1 MESTEMQNSRNRRST
16 IVLFCLLAGA
26 SVSWGLAASPSSG
39 LIEIGSS
46 KQLFIDD
53 YIILSLSHAKQ
64 VLNPAVKHPNNPL
77 LKADRP
83 WEGSYVGLNK
93 IIYDEDTGL
102 FRLWYRT
109 TGGFASSKAADRLR
123 PYRYDWGWE
132 NGRAVRHKVDDPY
145 GYSGYPDDEGW
156 LLCYATSRDGIH
168 WEKPNLGKVEF
179 NGSKDN
185 NILPR
190 GMLLPLFLDRR
201 EPDPAKRY
209 KTITSA
215 GTTPAAWREGQPK
228 GMRLHLH
235 YSPDGFN
242 WTPYEG
248 NPVYDTGDRV
258 GRWGPTS
265 HMGWDPI
272 RGVYAVHMEN
282 CLHRGCRMG
291 KRIIGR
297 SESADMT
304 QWSQDQTIMVP
315 DENDYPDT
323 EFYAMPVMAYEGV
336 YIGVPWIFRT
346 TNTLHYP
353 ELAFSRDGI
362 RYQRPYRQAL
372 VSLGDFGDFDESTI
386 YVSQPFV
393 HKGEIRIYYY
403 GGNWRGSEALYEKG
417 DKARFS
423 IGLATVKE
431 DGFVSVDAG
440 KIHPGELVTRL
451 FSFEGDAL
459 CVNMEAAKYNH
470 GSGQP
475 EIKVEILGADT
486 DAAGGF
492 SMEAAD
498 PIRTTGKHRISWR
511 GKSNVG
517 ALAGKPIQLRF
528 QIRNA
533 KLFSFQFR

>member
-1 MESTEMQNSRNRRST
+1 MRNPRNVRTT
-16 IVLFCLLAGA
+16 IVLLCLLAGA
-26 SVSWGLAASPSSG
+26 AVSWGLAASPASG
-39 LIEIGSS
+39 LIEIGTT

-53 YIILSLSHAKQ
+53 YIIQSLSHAKQ
-64 VLNPAVKHPNNPL
+64 VLNPAVKHPGNPL

-83 WEGSYVGLNK
+83 WDGSYVGLNK
-93 IIYDEDTGL
+93 IIYEEDTGL

-109 TGGFASSKAADRLR
+109 TGGFASSKGADRLR

-132 NGRAVRHKVDDPY
+132 NGRAVRHKVDEPY
-145 GYSGYPDDEGW
+145 GYSSYPDDEGW

-190 GMLLPLFLDRR
+190 GTMMPLFRDHR
-201 EPDPAKRY
+201 ETDPAKRY
-209 KTITSA
+209 KTMRSE
-215 GTTPAAWREGQPK
+215 GTTPAAWRKGQPK
-228 GMRLHLH
+228 GMRQYLY

-248 NPVYDTGDRV
+248 NPVFDTGDRV

-272 RGVYAVHMEN
+272 RKVYAVHMEN
-282 CLHRGCRMG
+282 CLHRGCRLG

-297 SESADMT
+297 SESLDMT
-304 QWSQDQTIMVP
+304 QWSRDQTIMVP
-315 DENDYPDT
+315 DDNNYPDT

-362 RYQRPYRQAL
+362 HYQRPYRQAL

-393 HKGEIRIYYY
+393 HGGEIRIYYY

-417 DKARFS
+417 DKAGFAV
-423 IGLATVKE
+423 GLATVKE

-451 FSFEGDAL
+451 FTFEGDEL
-459 CVNMEAAKYNH
+459 YVNMEAAKHNH

-475 EIKVEILGADT
+475 EIKVAILGSDT

-492 SMEAAD
+492 SMDAAD
-498 PIRTTGKHRISWR
+498 PIRTTGKHRISW
-511 GKSNVG
+511 KDKTDLG
-517 ALAGKPIQLRF
+517 ALTG
-528 QIRNA
+528 
-533 KLFSFQFR
+533 

>member
-1 MESTEMQNSRNRRST
+1 MRSPKNRCT
-16 IVLFCLLAGA
+16 TVLCFLLAVA
-26 SVSWGLAASPSSG
+26 AVSWGLRASPAAG

-64 VLNPAVKHPNNPL
+64 VLNPAVKHPDNPL

-83 WEGSYVGLNK
+83 WDGSYVGLNK
-93 IIYDEDTGL
+93 IIYEEDTGL

-109 TGGFASSKAADRLR
+109 TGGFASSKAANRSR
-123 PYRYDWGWE
+123 PYRFDWGWE
-132 NGRAVRHKVDDPY
+132 NGRAVRHKVDDPF

-179 NGSKDN
+179 NGSKNN

-190 GMLLPLFLDRR
+190 GSMVPLFLDRR

-209 KTITSA
+209 KTITSE
-215 GTTPAAWREGQPK
+215 GTTPAAWKEGQPK
-228 GMRLHLH
+228 GMRMYLHF
-235 YSPDGFN
+235 SPDGFS
-242 WTPYEG
+242 WTPYDG
-248 NPVYDTGDRV
+248 NPVYDTGARV

-272 RGVYAVHMEN
+272 RKVYAVHMEN

-315 DENDYPDT
+315 DDNDYPDT

-393 HKGEIRIYYY
+393 HEGEIRIYYY

-417 DKARFS
+417 DKARFA

-459 CVNMEAAKYNH
+459 YVNMEAAKYNH

-486 DAAGGF
+486 DVAGGF

-498 PIRTTGKHRISWR
+498 PIRTTGKHRISWQ
-511 GKSNVG
+511 GKTDVG
-517 ALAGKPIQLRF
+517 ALVGRPIQLRF

-533 KLFSFQFR
+533 KLFSFQFRSGG